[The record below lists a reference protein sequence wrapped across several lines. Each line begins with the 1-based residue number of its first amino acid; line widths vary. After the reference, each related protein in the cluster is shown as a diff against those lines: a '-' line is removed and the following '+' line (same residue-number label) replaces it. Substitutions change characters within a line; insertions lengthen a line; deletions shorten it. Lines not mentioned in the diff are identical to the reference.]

1 MHENNTSNRPLD
13 DRAMCGATVHY
24 LTAGEPEA
32 PASAL
37 SPAKRTALIACLRG
51 RSLCKQR
58 GFWMCPDEIN
68 LGRRIAGVTVADLAR
83 DGMLNIVWIG
93 KRAIARLSARGS
105 WYARTIAS
113 TMTELPH

>member
-37 SPAKRTALIACLRG
+37 SPAKRTALIA
-51 RSLCKQR
+51 
-58 GFWMCPDEIN
+58 F
-68 LGRRIAGVTVADLAR
+68 
-83 DGMLNIVWIG
+83 
-93 KRAIARLSARGS
+93 
-105 WYARTIAS
+105 
-113 TMTELPH
+113 